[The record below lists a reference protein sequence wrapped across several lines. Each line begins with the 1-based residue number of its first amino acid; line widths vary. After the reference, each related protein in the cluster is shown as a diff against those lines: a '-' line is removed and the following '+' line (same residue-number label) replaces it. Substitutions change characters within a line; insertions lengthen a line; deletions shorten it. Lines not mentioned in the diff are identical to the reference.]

1 LLSPQLAVLPKRLS
15 GTLFALHVM
24 PQLMQSVAGRAII
37 GSVAA
42 DHAPGCSKGGRS
54 FKRQVP
60 DT

>member
-1 LLSPQLAVLPKRLS
+1 LPKRLS